1 MFRVPLLQCW
11 LVTDGAIAFSIAVA
25 HLKVP
30 LTLKCWQCQAYIL
43 VAIKKVSTILHS
55 NSAQCTCL
63 TGVGSTESL
72 IFAWLIIDCLIDH
85 QKQCS
90 HPILLCLSN
99 LTLLDFAVNK
109 YLLKSPPLQFT
120 FILCGFNLN
129 FYFSFNFQL
138 ALTLNVSK
146 KGFDPCKF
154 NLSFHGSL
162 KMLQRATPPNFTNL
176 VCSKSGV
183 GSLFCSWGEESNNYV
198 RLVNIM

>member
-1 MFRVPLLQCW
+1 MLTCHWRRDCIFNCCCTPQGA
-11 LVTDGAIAFSIAVA
+11 TD
-25 HLKVP
+25 
-30 LTLKCWQCQAYIL
+30 
-43 VAIKKVSTILHS
+43 IKMLAMSSLHSSCYKKFPPYCSDPRLHS
-55 NSAQCTCL
+55 NSAQCTCS

-72 IFAWLIIDCLIDH
+72 TFDWLIIVWLIDH

-109 YLLKSPPLQFT
+109 YLLKSPLQFT

>member
-1 MFRVPLLQCW
+1 MQCW

-30 LTLKCWQCQAYIL
+30 LTLNCWQCQAYIL
-43 VAIKKVSTILHS
+43 AAIKKKFSPYSIPIVRNAPVQL
-55 NSAQCTCL
+55 AWVRQK
-63 TGVGSTESL
+63 
-72 IFAWLIIDCLIDH
+72 AWLIIDWLIDH

-109 YLLKSPPLQFT
+109 YLLKSPLQFT

-146 KGFDPCKF
+146 KGFDPCKL

-183 GSLFCSWGEESNNYV
+183 GSLFCSSRSWWRGGK
-198 RLVNIM
+198 

>member
-1 MFRVPLLQCW
+1 MFRGPLLQCW

-43 VAIKKVSTILHS
+43 AAIKKFSPYCLNLRLHS
-55 NSAQCTCL
+55 NSSQCTCS

-72 IFAWLIIDCLIDH
+72 TFDWLIINWLIDN

-109 YLLKSPPLQFT
+109 YLLKSPLQFT

-183 GSLFCSWGEESNNYV
+183 GSLFCSSRSWWRGGK
-198 RLVNIM
+198 